1 MVSRN
6 KEWLP
11 FNKEW
16 LPFWVAIIPGVPV
29 LLLGAEGFGILMGRV
44 FDPAHTAL
52 LEEGVTAATSET
64 ALLLRWLLFCAV
76 VGGGM
81 VACGAVLLLG
91 LAYLWVFEAW
101 ILRRF
106 MARDELLEA
115 FSGLEHAPV
124 IGRMVGR
131 KTRRLTDGPGQD
143 RPPQA

>member
-11 FNKEW
+11 FNREW
-16 LPFWVAIIPGVPV
+16 LPFWVAIMPCLPV
-29 LLLGAEGFGILMGRV
+29 LLLGAEGFAILMGRV

-64 ALLLRWLLFCAV
+64 ALLLRWVLLCAV

-81 VACGAVLLLG
+81 VAYGAVVLLG
-91 LAYLWVFEAW
+91 LTYLWVFEAW

-106 MARDELLEA
+106 LARDELLEV
-115 FSGLEHAPV
+115 FSGLEHAPI
-124 IGRMVGR
+124 IGSIVAR
-131 KTRRLTDGPGQD
+131 KIRRLAD
-143 RPPQA
+143 RRDHDRSRKP

>member
-1 MVSRN
+1 MVSG
-6 KEWLP
+6 
-11 FNKEW
+11 NKEW
-16 LPFWVAIIPGVPV
+16 LPFWVAIIPCLPV
-29 LLLGAEGFGILMGRV
+29 LWLGAEGFAILMGRV
-44 FDPAHTAL
+44 SDPAHTAL

-106 MARDELLEA
+106 LGRDELVEA
-115 FSGLEHAPV
+115 FSGLESAPL

-131 KTRRLTDGPGQD
+131 RIRRLTDGPGQD
-143 RPPQA
+143 RPPQV